1 LEDHLAIKQT
11 PLYQII
17 VNDIENLIKTNN
29 FEYDNPICTEK
40 SLCEKY
46 RVSRITAK
54 HAITK
59 LENRGILYRKRGLG
73 SFVTRP
79 IIQNAPERIFAMVIP
94 FSTTQGG
101 IFRAVESA
109 NQIFSGL
116 GHQLTIHIGRT
127 KAAENIEL
135 LESLNNQ
142 NVDGIVYYPWGSDL
156 PEEILTAFT
165 QREKP
170 VIILDK
176 TNTHP
181 EFHSVVC
188 DNYRGGYLL
197 TEHLLSYGH
206 TRICYLSRFKPEELS
221 SIGDRYRG
229 YKDCLLSSGNDFS
242 PRFVHWDAVGK
253 GKEGYYMLQHLVNT
267 LRMED
272 VTAILCENDEVAF
285 NVHMCCQNLG
295 FRIPEDMNIT
305 GFDNIEWATTGS
317 AQITTIDQNF
327 GLIGEAITAALLDVN
342 HEPRNQT
349 IPVQLIPRASTGKA
363 GKNTN
368 TV

>member
-1 LEDHLAIKQT
+1 MLQEDQLAEKQP
-11 PLYQII
+11 PLYQVII
-17 VNDIENLIKTNN
+17 NDIEHLIETNN
-29 FEYDNPICTEK
+29 FRYDNPICTEK

-46 RVSRITAK
+46 QVSRITAK

-73 SFVTRP
+73 SFVAKPVTQGASGRK
-79 IIQNAPERIFAMVIP
+79 FALVIP
-94 FSTTQGG
+94 FSSTQGG

-109 NQIFSGL
+109 NQIFSRL
-116 GHQLTIHIGRT
+116 GHQLTIHIGRPR
-127 KAAENIEL
+127 AAENTEL
-135 LESLNNQ
+135 LESLNSQ

-156 PEEILTAFT
+156 PEEILTAFS
-165 QREKP
+165 QRKKP

-181 EFHSVVC
+181 EFYSVVC
-188 DNYRGGYLL
+188 DNYRGGRLL

-206 TRICYLSRFKPEELS
+206 TRICYLSRFKPGELS

-229 YKDCLLSSGNDFS
+229 YEDCLSASGNGS
-242 PRFVHWDAVGK
+242 TPRFVHWDAVGK
-253 GKEGYYMLQHLVNT
+253 GKEGYYMLQHLVNA
-267 LRMED
+267 LRLEE

-295 FRIPEDMNIT
+295 FRVPEDMNIT

-327 GLIGEAITAALLDVN
+327 GLIGEAIAAALMDEE
-342 HEPRNQT
+342 HEPRNHT
-349 IPVQLIPRASTGKA
+349 VPVQLIPRASTGKA
-363 GKNTN
+363 GKNT
-368 TV
+368 

>member
-1 LEDHLAIKQT
+1 MAVKQI
-11 PLYQII
+11 PLYQVI

-46 RVSRITAK
+46 QVSRITAK

-73 SFVTRP
+73 SFVTKP
-79 IIQNAPERIFAMVIP
+79 GSQSASGRIFAMVIP

-109 NQIFSGL
+109 NQMFSRL
-116 GHQLTIHIGRT
+116 GHQLTIHIGRPR
-127 KAAENIEL
+127 ASENTEL
-135 LESLNNQ
+135 LESLYNQ

-156 PEEILTAFT
+156 PEEILYAFT
-165 QREKP
+165 QKKKP

-176 TNTHP
+176 KNTHP

-221 SIGDRYRG
+221 SVGDRDRG
-229 YKDCLLSSGNDFS
+229 
-242 PRFVHWDAVGK
+242 
-253 GKEGYYMLQHLVNT
+253 
-267 LRMED
+267 
-272 VTAILCENDEVAF
+272 
-285 NVHMCCQNLG
+285 
-295 FRIPEDMNIT
+295 
-305 GFDNIEWATTGS
+305 
-317 AQITTIDQNF
+317 
-327 GLIGEAITAALLDVN
+327 
-342 HEPRNQT
+342 
-349 IPVQLIPRASTGKA
+349 
-363 GKNTN
+363 
-368 TV
+368 